1 MDLGFLEAVHEW
13 LWYMFS
19 PFWTSMSPP
28 YKDLVSEGWIYNL
41 LVLALPI
48 LNIKKLGVVG
58 ECPLMFL
65 EEEGL

>member
-1 MDLGFLEAVHEW
+1 MSGCGKCFPYFRPSV
-13 LWYMFS
+13 
-19 PFWTSMSPP
+19 SPP
-28 YKDLVSEGWIYNL
+28 YKALVSEGWIYSL